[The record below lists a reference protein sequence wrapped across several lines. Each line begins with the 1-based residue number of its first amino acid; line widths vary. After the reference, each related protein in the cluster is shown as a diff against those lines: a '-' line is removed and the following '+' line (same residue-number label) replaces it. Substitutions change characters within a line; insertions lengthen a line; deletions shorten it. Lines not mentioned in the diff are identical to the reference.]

1 MREIKFRGWD
11 QKEKKMYSPKE
22 LADLAGLWFE
32 QKEDGS
38 LEISLIEDSYGV
50 RRQFKKMQ
58 YTGLKD
64 KNDVE
69 IYEGDII
76 ESKYMDTYQ
85 IRDENDKFI
94 RWSDYD
100 DKKEHIDH
108 YEIKWIMDTVDLHSE
123 YAELYNGFMAVHTK
137 KHRYSGIGG
146 EFKFENCGAVGVVA
160 SRLEIV
166 GNIFEGVDK

>member
-22 LADLAGLWFE
+22 LADLRGLWFE

-64 KNDVE
+64 KNGVD
-69 IYEGDII
+69 IYEGDYVHRADGYIGFV
-76 ESKYMDTYQ
+76 EYGRVLHSDTGKAYSGFYL
-85 IRDENDKFI
+85 RKNKD
-94 RWSDYD
+94 DYT
-100 DKKEHIDH
+100 HIDGTL
-108 YEIKWIMDTVDLHSE
+108 EVIGNIFEDL
-123 YAELYNGFMAVHTK
+123 
-137 KHRYSGIGG
+137 
-146 EFKFENCGAVGVVA
+146 
-160 SRLEIV
+160 
-166 GNIFEGVDK
+166 NIFEGVDK